1 MTEHTF
7 VLKVQRCG
15 VRLQERA
22 QIGVSREKLTTW
34 EGRIGLAVIRARVAI
49 FKPLIAPNC
58 LLRSIFI
65 DA

>member
-15 VRLQERA
+15 
-22 QIGVSREKLTTW
+22 SSPTREGANRGIRGKANNL
-34 EGRIGLAVIRARVAI
+34 GRQNWPGSHHSSVAI

-58 LLRSIFI
+58 L
-65 DA
+65 